1 MISLDFKNIRGDNP
15 EGQRIEFEKFVCSLA
30 RKETPNGTGWEFRR
44 VEGSGGD
51 GGVEAYWFNGETK
64 KKLGYQ
70 AKYFTRAGEINWQ
83 QIDRSVK
90 TALET
95 HPELTKYTIALACC
109 LTGKS
114 GQKGK
119 GKSGWEH
126 WDTYKKKWQDWA
138 TEKNCTLDFDIWDAS
153 ELEELAH
160 AKLEQGSLK
169 YWFNA
174 GFLKPCWFVNHIK
187 TVQEDLGKRYSP
199 NKHTDTLIKGKLSL
213 FLRQDD
219 STKSFKKR
227 IDEFIPHIQDFP
239 ILTNQDRFSEV
250 VKRGLKN
257 LKHQEEK
264 LKNSP
269 LWNEK
274 VFDDWPI
281 KEWKT
286 LMYEM
291 YHSLD
296 NFNHE
301 SGQSKYNF
309 YQFSVFY
316 NILFEIDI
324 GEEPIINSKCFCI
337 SGDAGI
343 GKSHTLGHLANLEV
357 QKGRPIIMLLGQ
369 YFEKGSN
376 PKEQIPTLLG
386 LSDLSF
392 ENLLEALD
400 TAAQS
405 AEQIGLIIIDA
416 LNEGDGL
423 SLWPKWINNLI
434 NQVRKFKHL
443 KLILSCR
450 SEYEGQ
456 ILRDVNMTGFYPH
469 RLPGLTEEERKAF
482 CHAVIDENIPI
493 PHHLSMLPI
502 LKNPLF
508 LITVYESLKQSGQTE
523 FPSDLNGALQLLE
536 YHVNFTIDDIIK
548 INNLPKGIASDLREA
563 YKALAVLMIDKK
575 SFSISKNDIIEK
587 IDSII
592 CSAHPKGKNWLD
604 IFIESGAFRRTPVQQ
619 KPNQVSSI
627 SYNFQGFEDFLIAD
641 KIYENSGGIDFILA
655 TDDNNVFY
663 IDTQWQGVATNFGV
677 ILAEKDGT
685 ELIDLLK
692 DSQSIQS
699 IDWKIDTTDGY
710 AQGSQSTFKSAFIAG
725 LILRSPSSISPRTT
739 ELLEACPNRLKIIS
753 NFTLIHDHP
762 WNADYL
768 HNILINCSSM
778 AERDAFWSVL
788 FMDNSISYNDVI
800 EKDIQ
805 PNTPDYKETYRLTAI
820 TLCWLFTTTNRP
832 LRDKATKKLAEI
844 FKLYPDLM
852 LELLQQFKDVNDPY
866 VLERLLAT
874 TYATCCLLESK
885 DVGKIA
891 KVVYYSL
898 FADKKLPYHLLIR
911 DYALAIIER
920 LAATYATC
928 CLLESKDVG
937 KIAKVVY
944 YSLFADKKPPYHL
957 LIRDYA
963 LAIIE
968 RAEHINELPSGI
980 SLKNCRPPFISP
992 WPLDYYINDQIN
1004 KIAKSIGDHSIEMSL
1019 NYYNDFG
1026 KYTLQPK
1033 VNNFSNI
1040 NLSASIPSD
1049 FDKFKCRFDGKLIS
1063 DWVAHRAYSFGWTKK
1078 LFPNDFSKCRDDG
1091 QRPVIERIGKK
1102 YQWIAM
1108 YDLLGIL
1115 SDHVFMCEGWSRSKK
1130 YKSAL
1135 DMDFGRDID
1144 PTTMTQQ
1151 DLKKDAELEQ
1161 VALKINFPEASDD
1174 STLTN
1179 WIKETEEPINIK
1191 NRVVFTDGCGKRW
1204 YQLYASASVREG
1216 NIGSFF
1222 RLSTNCLDKGDFQE
1236 FIDNLCGQ
1244 KLSDPSHPNKKETYP
1259 PTEKFAYEMDWR
1271 YLKNDLDWD
1280 EDDERIPRHSIP
1292 VQAYHWGS
1300 DNLSLHLPA
1309 DAIIKKFN
1317 LRLDREHPN
1326 VMRDIKGECKFYC
1339 SPRNIQ
1345 ISSLTSCCIDA
1356 DLFDE
1361 FLDENDLTCVWT
1373 LGGDRYHRGV
1383 LGRDFSSIAWR
1394 DKKGVLS
1401 KSWYEDFLYQK

>member
-1 MISLDFKNIRGDNP
+1 MTSLDFKNIRGDNP
-15 EGQRIEFEKFVCSLA
+15 EGRRIEFEKFVCSLA
-30 RKETPNGTGWEFRR
+30 RREKPNGTGWEFRR

-51 GGVEAYWFNGETK
+51 GGVEAYWFNVETK
-64 KKLGYQ
+64 EKLGYQ

-90 TALET
+90 TALKT

-109 LTGKS
+109 LTDKS
-114 GQKGK
+114 GQKGR

-126 WDTYKKKWQDWA
+126 WSTHEKKWQDWA
-138 TEKNCTLDFDIWDAS
+138 MEKNCTLNFDILDAS
-153 ELEELAH
+153 KLEEFAH
-160 AKLEQGSLK
+160 AKLEPGSLK

-174 GFLKPCWFVNHIK
+174 DFLKPRWFVNHIK
-187 TVQEDLGKRYSP
+187 TVHEDLGKRYSP
-199 NKHTDTLIKGKLSL
+199 NIHTDTLIKGKLSL

-227 IDEFIPHIQDFP
+227 IDEFISHTQDFP
-239 ILTNQDRFSEV
+239 ILTIQDHFS
-250 VKRGLKN
+250 KAAQKCLKK

-264 LKNSP
+264 LKDLP

-274 VFDDWPI
+274 VFDDWSI
-281 KEWKT
+281 KEWRT
-286 LMYEM
+286 LKDEM
-291 YHSLD
+291 HHSLH
-296 NFNHE
+296 NFSQE
-301 SGQSKYNF
+301 LAQAKDT
-309 YQFSVFY
+309 FSHRFSHRFSRRFVVRYSILFY
-316 NILFEIDI
+316 NIWFEIDI
-324 GEEPIINSKCFCI
+324 GEEPSINSKCFCI

-386 LSDLSF
+386 LSDSSF
-392 ENLLEALD
+392 KNLLEALD

-423 SLWPKWINNLI
+423 SLWPKWINSLI

-450 SEYEGQ
+450 SQYEDQ
-456 ILRDVNMTGFYPH
+456 ILRDVNKTEFYLH
-469 RLPGLTEEERKAF
+469 RLPGLTEEERKDF

-493 PHHLSMLPI
+493 PHHLSMSPI

-548 INNLPKGIASDLREA
+548 INNLSKDIASDLKEA
-563 YKALAVLMIDKK
+563 YKALAALMIDKK
-575 SFSISKNDIIEK
+575 SVRISKNDIIEK
-587 IDSII
+587 IDGII
-592 CSAHPKGKNWLD
+592 CSEHPNGKNWLD
-604 IFIESGAFRRTPVQQ
+604 IFIESGAFRRTSMQQ
-619 KPNQVSSI
+619 KPNRGSLI
-627 SYNFQGFEDFLIAD
+627 CYNFQVFEDLLIAD
-641 KIYENSGGIDFILA
+641 KIYENSGNIDFILA

-677 ILAEKDGT
+677 ILAEKGGT

-692 DSQSIQS
+692 DSQS

-710 AQGSQSTFKSAFIAG
+710 AQESQSTFKSAFIDG
-725 LILRSPSSISPRTT
+725 LILRPPSSISPRTT
-739 ELLEACPNRLKIIS
+739 ELLETCPNRLKIIS
-753 NFTLIHDHP
+753 NFTLIPDHP

-768 HNILINCSSM
+768 HNILINCPSM

-820 TLCWLFTTTNRP
+820 TLCWLFTTTDRP

-866 VLERLLAT
+866 VLERLLAA

-885 DVGKIA
+885 AVGKIA

-898 FADKKLPYHLLIR
+898 FADKQ
-911 DYALAIIER
+911 
-920 LAATYATC
+920 
-928 CLLESKDVG
+928 
-937 KIAKVVY
+937 
-944 YSLFADKKPPYHL
+944 PPYHL

-968 RAEHINELPSGI
+968 RAEHINKLPSGI
-980 SLKNCRPPFISP
+980 SLKNCRPPFRSP
-992 WPLDYYINDQIN
+992 WPLDRYTNDQIN

-1019 NYYNDFG
+1019 KYDRDFG

-1040 NLSASIPSD
+1040 NLPTPPPSD
-1049 FDKFKCRFDGKLIS
+1049 FDKFKCCFDGELIS
-1063 DWVAHRAYSFGWTKK
+1063 NWVAHRAYRFGWTKK
-1078 LFPNDFSKCRDDG
+1078 LFPNDVSKYIDS
-1091 QRPVIERIGKK
+1091 QRHVIKRIGKK

-1115 SDHVFMCEGWSRSKK
+1115 SDHVFMYEDWGRFKQ

-1135 DMDFGRDID
+1135 DIDFGRDID

-1161 VALKINFPEASDD
+1161 VELKINLPETSDY

-1204 YQLYASASVREG
+1204 YQLYAFASARED
-1216 NIGSFF
+1216 NRGSLF
-1222 RLSTNCLDKGDFQE
+1222 RLSTNCLDKGNFQK
-1236 FIDNLCGQ
+1236 FIDNICEQ
-1244 KLSDPSHPNKKETYP
+1244 ILSDPYHLNKKETDFLRD
-1259 PTEKFAYEMDWR
+1259 KFAYEMDWR
-1271 YLKNDLDWD
+1271 YLKNDLDW
-1280 EDDERIPRHSIP
+1280 EDDDNEEHLPRHSIP

-1300 DNLSLHLPA
+1300 DNLSLRLPA

-1326 VMRDIKGECKFYC
+1326 IMRDIKGECKFYC
-1339 SPRNIQ
+1339 SPSNIQ
-1345 ISSLTSCCIDA
+1345 NSSWISCCIDA

-1373 LGGDRYHRGV
+1373 LGGERYHGLRGTH
-1383 LGRDFSSIAWR
+1383 RRYFSSIAWR
-1394 DKKGVLS
+1394 EKKGVLS
-1401 KSWYEDFLYQK
+1401 KSWYEDS

>member
-1 MISLDFKNIRGDNP
+1 MISLDLKNIRGDNP

-30 RKETPNGTGWEFRR
+30 RKEKPNGTGWKFRR

-51 GGVEAYWFNGETK
+51 GGVEAYWFNVETK
-64 KKLGYQ
+64 EKLGYQ
-70 AKYFTRAGEINWQ
+70 AKYFTRAGDIKWE
-83 QIDRSVK
+83 QIDSSVE
-90 TALET
+90 TALKT

-109 LTGKS
+109 LTDTSGQSGRGKS
-114 GQKGK
+114 GRD
-119 GKSGWEH
+119 H
-126 WDTYKKKWQDWA
+126 WDTHEKKWHDLA

-153 ELEELAH
+153 ELEELAR
-160 AKLEQGSLK
+160 AKLEPGSLK

-174 GFLKPCWFVNHIK
+174 DFLKPCWFVNHIK
-187 TVQEDLGKRYSP
+187 TVHEDLGKRYSP
-199 NKHTDTLIKGKLSL
+199 NIHTDTLIKGKLSL

-227 IDEFIPHIQDFP
+227 IDEFISRTQDFP

-250 VKRGLKN
+250 EKRGLKK
-257 LKHQEEK
+257 LKHQEEE
-264 LKNSP
+264 LKDLP

-286 LMYEM
+286 LMNEM
-291 YHSLD
+291 NHSLN
-296 NFNHE
+296 NFHQE
-301 SGQSKYNF
+301 SAQFKYNF
-309 YQFSVFY
+309 PHQFSVLY
-316 NILFEIDI
+316 NILSEIDI
-324 GEEPIINSKCFCI
+324 GEELIINSKCFCI

-376 PKEQIPTLLG
+376 PKKQIPTLLG

-423 SLWPKWINNLI
+423 SLWPNWSKSLI

-450 SEYEGQ
+450 SEYKDQ
-456 ILRDVNMTGFYPH
+456 ILCGINETKFYPH
-469 RLPGLTEEERKAF
+469 RLPGLTKEERKAF
-482 CHAVIDENIPI
+482 CRAVTGENIPI
-493 PHHLSMLPI
+493 PPHLSMLPI

-508 LITVYESLKQSGQTE
+508 LIAVYESLKQSGQTE
-523 FPSDLNGALQLLE
+523 FPSYLNGALQLLE
-536 YHVNFTIDDIIK
+536 HHVNFTIDDIIK
-548 INNLPKGIASDLREA
+548 INNLSKDITSDLKEA
-563 YKALAVLMIDKK
+563 YKTLAVLIIDKE
-575 SFSISKNDIIEK
+575 SFSISKKDIIEK
-587 IDSII
+587 IDDII
-592 CSAHPKGKNWLD
+592 CSGHLNGKNWLD
-604 IFIESGAFRRTPVQQ
+604 IFIESGAFRRTSMRQ
-619 KPNQVSSI
+619 KPNQGSSI
-627 SYNFQGFEDFLIAD
+627 CYNFQELEDFLVAD
-641 KIYENSGGIDFILA
+641 KIYENPEGIDFILA
-655 TDDNNVFY
+655 TDDNDVFY

-710 AQGSQSTFKSAFIAG
+710 AKESQSTFKSAFIDG

-739 ELLEACPNRLKIIS
+739 ELLETCPNRLKIIF
-753 NFTLIHDHP
+753 NFTLIPDHP

-768 HNILINCSSM
+768 HKILINCPSM

-788 FMDNSISYNDVI
+788 FMDYSISYNDVI

-820 TLCWLFTTTNRP
+820 TLCWLFTTTNRR

-866 VLERLLAT
+866 VLERLLA
-874 TYATCCLLESK
+874 
-885 DVGKIA
+885 
-891 KVVYYSL
+891 
-898 FADKKLPYHLLIR
+898 
-911 DYALAIIER
+911 
-920 LAATYATC
+920 ATYATC
-928 CLLESKDVG
+928 CLLESEDVG

-944 YSLFADKKPPYHL
+944 DSLFADKKPPYHL

-963 LAIIE
+963 LTIIE

-992 WPLDYYINDQIN
+992 WPLDFYTNDQIN
-1004 KIAKSIGDHSIEMSL
+1004 KIAKSIRGHCIEMSL
-1019 NYYNDFG
+1019 KYDRDFG
-1026 KYTLQPK
+1026 QYTLQPK
-1033 VNNFSNI
+1033 VNNFSNV
-1040 NLSASIPSD
+1040 NPSAPSLSD
-1049 FDKFKCRFDGKLIS
+1049 FNEFKCRFDGELIS
-1063 DWVAHRAYSFGWTKK
+1063 NWVAHRVYSFGWTKK
-1078 LFPNDFSKCRDDG
+1078 LFPNDFSKYDDG

-1115 SDHVFMCEGWSRSKK
+1115 SDHAFMYKGWIGFKK

-1135 DMDFGRDID
+1135 DINFGRDID

-1161 VALKINFPEASDD
+1161 VALKVNLPEASDY

-1204 YQLYASASVREG
+1204 YQLHAYASAPEDNR
-1216 NIGSFF
+1216 GSFF
-1222 RLSTNCLDKGDFQE
+1222 RLSTNCLYKGNFQK
-1236 FIDNLCGQ
+1236 FIDNICEHILLNPFH
-1244 KLSDPSHPNKKETYP
+1244 LSNKEIGFP
-1259 PTEKFAYEMDWR
+1259 RDKFAYEMDWR

-1280 EDDERIPRHSIP
+1280 DNEEPLPRHSIP
-1292 VQAYHWGS
+1292 LQVHCSESDDLFLHW
-1300 DNLSLHLPA
+1300 PA

-1326 VMRDIKGECKFYC
+1326 IMRDIKGECKFYC
-1339 SPRNIQ
+1339 SPRNIP

-1373 LGGDRYHRGV
+1373 LDGNRYHSLRGG
-1383 LGRDFSSIAWR
+1383 LGRNFISIAWR

-1401 KSWYEDFLYQK
+1401 KSWYEDS

>member
-1 MISLDFKNIRGDNP
+1 MTSLDLKNIRGDNL

-30 RKETPNGTGWEFRR
+30 RKEKPNGTGWKFRR
-44 VEGSGGD
+44 VGGSGGD
-51 GGVEAYWFNGETK
+51 GGVEAYWFNVETK
-64 KKLGYQ
+64 EELGYQ
-70 AKYFTRAGEINWQ
+70 AKYFTRAGEINWK

-90 TALET
+90 TALKT

-109 LTGKS
+109 LTDKSGQSGRGKS
-114 GQKGK
+114 GRD
-119 GKSGWEH
+119 H
-126 WDTYKKKWQDWA
+126 WDTHEKKWQDWA

-153 ELEELAH
+153 ELEELAR

-174 GFLKPCWFVNHIK
+174 DFLKPCWFVNHIK
-187 TVQEDLGKRYSP
+187 TVHEDLGKRYSP
-199 NKHTDTLIKGKLSL
+199 NKHTDTLIKGELSL

-219 STKSFKKR
+219 FTKSFKKR
-227 IDEFIPHIQDFP
+227 IDEFISHTQDFP
-239 ILTNQDRFSEV
+239 ILTNQDHFS
-250 VKRGLKN
+250 KATQKCLKK

-264 LKNSP
+264 LKDLP
-269 LWNEK
+269 LWNER

-281 KEWKT
+281 EERKT
-286 LMYEM
+286 LMNEM
-291 YHSLD
+291 YHSLN
-296 NFNHE
+296 NFPQE
-301 SGQSKYNF
+301 SAQLKRNF
-309 YQFSVFY
+309 FHRFSVLN
-316 NILFEIDI
+316 NIWSEIDI
-324 GEEPIINSKCFCI
+324 GEWQIINSKCFCI
-337 SGDAGI
+337 LGNAGI

-369 YFEKGSN
+369 YFEKGRS

-386 LSDLSF
+386 LSDSSF

-423 SLWPKWINNLI
+423 SLWPNWINNLI

-450 SEYEGQ
+450 SEYEYQ
-456 ILRDVNMTGFYPH
+456 ILRDVNKTEFHSH
-469 RLPGLTEEERKAF
+469 RLLGLTEEERKDF

-493 PHHLSMLPI
+493 PPHLSMLPI

-548 INNLPKGIASDLREA
+548 INNLSKDIASDLKEA
-563 YKALAVLMIDKK
+563 YKALAALMIDKK
-575 SFSISKNDIIEK
+575 SFRISKNDIIEK
-587 IDSII
+587 IDGII
-592 CSAHPKGKNWLD
+592 CSEHPNGKNWLD
-604 IFIESGAFRRTPVQQ
+604 IFIESSAFRRTSIQQ
-619 KPNQVSSI
+619 KPNQGSLI
-627 SYNFQGFEDFLIAD
+627 CYNFQGLEDFLIAD

-677 ILAEKDGT
+677 ILAEKCGK

-692 DSQSIQS
+692 DIQS

-710 AQGSQSTFKSAFIAG
+710 AQESPSTFKSAFIDG
-725 LILRSPSSISPRTT
+725 LILRSPSAIYSRTT
-739 ELLEACPNRLKIIS
+739 ELLETCPNRLKIIS
-753 NFTLIHDHP
+753 DFTLIPDHP

-768 HNILINCSSM
+768 HNILINCPSM

-805 PNTPDYKETYRLTAI
+805 PNTPDDKKTYRLTAI
-820 TLCWLFTTTNRP
+820 TLCWLFTTTNRR

-866 VLERLLAT
+866 VLERLLA
-874 TYATCCLLESK
+874 
-885 DVGKIA
+885 
-891 KVVYYSL
+891 
-898 FADKKLPYHLLIR
+898 
-911 DYALAIIER
+911 
-920 LAATYATC
+920 ATYATC

-944 YSLFADKKPPYHL
+944 DSLFADKKQPYHL

-980 SLKNCRPPFISP
+980 SLKNCKPPFISP
-992 WPLDYYINDQIN
+992 WPLDSYTNDQIN

-1063 DWVAHRAYSFGWTKK
+1063 DWVAHRVYSFGWTKK
-1078 LFPNDFSKCRDDG
+1078 LFPNDFSKSVDD

-1115 SDHVFMCEGWSRSKK
+1115 SDHVFMYEDWGRFKK

-1135 DMDFGRDID
+1135 DIYFCRDID

-1161 VALKINFPEASDD
+1161 VALKINLPEDFD
-1174 STLTN
+1174 HSTPTN
-1179 WIKETEEPINIK
+1179 WIKKTEEPTNIK
-1191 NRVVFTDGCGKRW
+1191 NIVVFTDGGGKRW
-1204 YQLYASASVREG
+1204 YQLYASVSARED
-1216 NIGSFF
+1216 NRGSLF
-1222 RLSTNCLDKGDFQE
+1222 RLSTNCLDKDNFQK
-1236 FIDNLCGQ
+1236 FIDKLCEQ
-1244 KLSDPSHPNKKETYP
+1244 KLSNPHHPNKKEIDF
-1259 PTEKFAYEMDWR
+1259 PTDKFAYEMDWR

-1280 EDDERIPRHSIP
+1280 DDERLPRHSIP
-1292 VQAYHWGS
+1292 VQAYYLES
-1300 DNLSLHLPA
+1300 DDLFLRWPA

-1317 LRLDREHPN
+1317 LRFDREHPN

-1339 SPRNIQ
+1339 SPSNIQ
-1345 ISSLTSCCIDA
+1345 NSSLTSCCIDA
-1356 DLFDE
+1356 DLFDK

-1373 LGGDRYHRGV
+1373 LVGDRHHSLRETH
-1383 LGRDFSSIAWR
+1383 GRDFISIAWR
-1394 DKKGVLS
+1394 YKKGISS
-1401 KSWYEDFLYQK
+1401 KSW

>member
-1 MISLDFKNIRGDNP
+1 MISLDLKKIRGDNS

-30 RKETPNGTGWEFRR
+30 RRETPNGTGWEFRR

-51 GGVEAYWFNGETK
+51 GGVEAYWFNVETK
-64 KKLGYQ
+64 EKLGYQ
-70 AKYFTRAGEINWQ
+70 AKYFTRAGKIDWQ
-83 QIDRSVK
+83 QIDHSVK

-114 GQKGK
+114 GKKGK

-126 WDTYKKKWQDWA
+126 WDTHKKKWQDWA
-138 TEKNCTLDFDIWDAS
+138 TKKNCTLDFGIWAAS
-153 ELEELAH
+153 ELEELAR
-160 AKLEQGSLK
+160 AKLGQGSLK

-174 GFLKPCWFVNHIK
+174 DFLKPCWFVNHIK
-187 TVQEDLGKRYSP
+187 SVHENLGKRYSP
-199 NKHTDTLIKGKLSL
+199 NIHTNTLIEGKLSL

-227 IDEFIPHIQDFP
+227 IDEFISRIQDVP
-239 ILTNQDRFSEV
+239 IFTNQDRFSEV
-250 VKRGLKN
+250 KKRYLKK

-264 LKNSP
+264 LKDSP
-269 LWNEK
+269 LWNER
-274 VFDDWPI
+274 VFDDWSI
-281 KEWKT
+281 EERKT
-286 LMYEM
+286 LMNEM
-291 YHSLD
+291 YHSLN
-296 NFNHE
+296 NFPQELAQLKH
-301 SGQSKYNF
+301 NF
-309 YQFSVFY
+309 PYRFSVLD
-316 NILFEIDI
+316 NILSEIGI
-324 GEEPIINSKCFCI
+324 REEPIINSKCFCI

-357 QKGRPIIMLLGQ
+357 QKRRPIIMLLGQ
-369 YFEKGSN
+369 YFQEGRS
-376 PKEQIPTLLG
+376 PKEQIPTQLG

-423 SLWPKWINNLI
+423 SLWPNRINSLI

-450 SEYEGQ
+450 NQYEDQ
-456 ILRDVNMTGFYPH
+456 ILCDINKTEFYSH
-469 RLPGLTEEERKAF
+469 RLPGLTEEERKDF
-482 CHAVIDENIPI
+482 CRAVIGKNIPI

-508 LITVYESLKQSGQTE
+508 LIAVSESLKQSGKTE

-536 YHVNFTIDDIIK
+536 HHVNFTIDDIIK
-548 INNLPKGIASDLREA
+548 INNLSKGIASDLKEA

-575 SFSISKNDIIEK
+575 SIRISKKDIIEK
-587 IDSII
+587 IDDII
-592 CSAHPKGKNWLD
+592 CSGHPNGKNWLD
-604 IFIESGAFRRTPVQQ
+604 IFIESGAFRRTPVRQ
-619 KPNQVSSI
+619 KSNQGDLI
-627 SYNFQGFEDFLIAD
+627 CYNFQGFEDFLIAD
-641 KIYENSGGIDFILA
+641 KICKNPGGIDFILA
-655 TDDNNVFY
+655 TDDNDVFY
-663 IDTQWQGVATNFGV
+663 IDTQWQGVATAFGV
-677 ILAEKDGT
+677 ILAENDGT
-685 ELIDLLK
+685 ELIDLFK

-710 AQGSQSTFKSAFIAG
+710 AQESQSTFKSAFING

-739 ELLEACPNRLKIIS
+739 ELLETCPNRLKIIS
-753 NFTLIHDHP
+753 NFTLIPDHP

-768 HNILINCSSM
+768 HNILINCPSM

-820 TLCWLFTTTNRP
+820 TLCWLFTTTNHR

-866 VLERLLAT
+866 VLERL
-874 TYATCCLLESK
+874 
-885 DVGKIA
+885 
-891 KVVYYSL
+891 
-898 FADKKLPYHLLIR
+898 
-911 DYALAIIER
+911 

-992 WPLDYYINDQIN
+992 WPLDSYTNDQIN
-1004 KIAKSIGDHSIEMSL
+1004 KIAKSIEDHSIEMSL
-1019 NYYNDFG
+1019 KYNSDFD
-1026 KYTLQPK
+1026 KYTLQPN

-1049 FDKFKCRFDGKLIS
+1049 FNKFEYRFEYRFDGELIS
-1063 DWVAHRAYSFGWTKK
+1063 NWVAHRVYSFGWTKK
-1078 LFPNDFSKCRDDG
+1078 LFPNDVSKYYNG
-1091 QRPVIERIGKK
+1091 SQRPVIERIGKK

-1115 SDHVFMCEGWSRSKK
+1115 SDHVFMCEDWSRSKK

-1135 DMDFGRDID
+1135 DMDFCRDID

-1151 DLKKDAELEQ
+1151 DLKKDAKLEQ
-1161 VALKINFPEASDD
+1161 VELKINLPEDSDY

-1179 WIKETEEPINIK
+1179 WIKKTEGPINIK
-1191 NRVVFTDGCGKRW
+1191 NIVVFTDGCGKRW
-1204 YQLYASASVREG
+1204 YQLYAFASARED
-1216 NIGSFF
+1216 NRGSFF

-1244 KLSDPSHPNKKETYP
+1244 RLLDSSHPNKKETYP
-1259 PTEKFAYEMDWR
+1259 PTDKFAYEMDWR

-1339 SPRNIQ
+1339 SPRNIP

-1361 FLDENDLTCVWT
+1361 FLDENGLTCVWT
-1373 LGGDRYHRGV
+1373 LGSDCVWTLGSDRYHRGV
-1383 LGRDFSSIAWR
+1383 QGRDFSSIAWR

-1401 KSWYEDFLYQK
+1401 KSWYEDS